1 MLRHCL
7 TDTTHFSLLLHSLF
21 TDRSSSK
28 PSTQH
33 SSLETLVF
41 LQWSD
46 PQESRS
52 YKERCFETW
61 FSFCQRELCLSYSQQ
76 QVSANFQTCLYCF
89 QSSRYWEMWDSAKQQ
104 KLQHP
109 FIVVIKLYKN
119 KMAFQGDNWLIG
131 GQKSSPQGWL
141 KLFPSTTNVI
151 MFVCFAL

>member
-7 TDTTHFSLLLHSLF
+7 TDSTHFSLLLHSLF

-33 SSLETLVF
+33 SSQETLVF
-41 LQWSD
+41 LSWSI

-52 YKERCFETW
+52 CKERCFETW
-61 FSFCQRELCLSYSQQ
+61 FSFCQRELCLPYSQQ
-76 QVSANFQTCLYCF
+76 SVSANFQTCLYCF
-89 QSSRYWEMWDSAKQQ
+89 QSSCYWEMWDSVKWQ
-104 KLQHP
+104 KWKCL
-109 FIVVIKLYKN
+109 FIIVIKLCKN
-119 KMAFQGDNWLIG
+119 KMAFQGDNWQIR
-131 GQKSSPQGWL
+131 GQKNSPRGRL